1 MLRNCIFLFLSQEP
15 PYFTIHPSDT
25 HVVVGHPL
33 VLHCSPGGPRPIAR
47 TWLYKGEVL
56 QGEGG
61 RVVFLNNGETL
72 VIGRPVLSDSGT
84 YTCQASN
91 AFGMSEAPAEVKVH
105 SEW

>member
-1 MLRNCIFLFLSQEP
+1 M
-15 PYFTIHPSDT
+15 
-25 HVVVGHPL
+25 
-33 VLHCSPGGPRPIAR
+33 LHCSPGGPRPIAR

-72 VIGRPVLSDSGT
+72 VIGRPVLGDSGT